1 MIIRD
6 MAIEVI
12 QKDVVV
18 VVVVVVVVFVYG
30 LDLCLYYTYH
40 DECLIIVQAIIS
52 YTYYI
57 Q

>member
-1 MIIRD
+1 MMILD
-6 MAIEVI
+6 MEIEVI
-12 QKDVVV
+12 QKDVV